1 MAPEP
6 GFDLLTALPRF
17 APEVRLHPDDP
28 HRPSSVEWYLK
39 RTRLRL
45 RRGLLCRDEELL
57 PLGRVTSEKLGEL
70 TNRSDDPESL
80 YLGIPRGAH
89 RRDTR
94 RGFRPVGGMLSAP
107 CYVNARAAPDDPSAF
122 DLQYWFFYP
131 FNGREGRHIPHEGDW
146 EHITVRVTNSA
157 DPRLLRTYISAHG
170 QENGGWASPD
180 GEESRGRILRLNSTG
195 NPIIY
200 SALGSHASYGSGCP
214 KAGVAEG
221 GRQNVGRGAGMEHSR
236 RPGAV
241 GGEWPTAG
249 RELQHPSLAAF
260 SGTLGSDTR
269 SGQALRVKRTHRPV
283 TPVALDRGASTR
295 PELT

>member
-1 MAPEP
+1 VAPEP

-107 CYVNARAAPDDPSAF
+107 CYVNARAAPDDSSAF

-200 SALGSHASYGSGCP
+200 SALGSHASYTAPGVQKQGWP
-214 KAGVAEG
+214 KAGDRTSDG
-221 GRQNVGRGAGMEHSR
+221 GPVWNTADDLVLSEVNGQPPDGNCSTHPWLRFQGRWGAIRGLA
-236 RPGAV
+236 RPFASSGPI
-241 GGEWPTAG
+241 GPSHQSPWTGEPPPG
-249 RELQHPSLAAF
+249 LS
-260 SGTLGSDTR
+260 
-269 SGQALRVKRTHRPV
+269 
-283 TPVALDRGASTR
+283 
-295 PELT
+295 